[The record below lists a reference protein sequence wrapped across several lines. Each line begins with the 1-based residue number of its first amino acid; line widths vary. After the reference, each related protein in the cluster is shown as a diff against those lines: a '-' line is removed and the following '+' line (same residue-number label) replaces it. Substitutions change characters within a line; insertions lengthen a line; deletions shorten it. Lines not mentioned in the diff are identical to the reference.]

1 MTQEE
6 RKTQIAFTNVLN
18 FYEDF
23 YGVTYEVI
31 NVDTYVLY
39 LDNEEEIGRIHSYNL
54 CYMLSELVRIL
65 KEKVLTYD

>member
-6 RKTQIAFTNVLN
+6 RRTQTTFKNVLK

-23 YGVTYEVI
+23 YGMTYKII
-31 NVDTYVLY
+31 NIDTYVLY
-39 LDNEEEIGRIHSYNL
+39 LDGDIEIGRIHSYNL